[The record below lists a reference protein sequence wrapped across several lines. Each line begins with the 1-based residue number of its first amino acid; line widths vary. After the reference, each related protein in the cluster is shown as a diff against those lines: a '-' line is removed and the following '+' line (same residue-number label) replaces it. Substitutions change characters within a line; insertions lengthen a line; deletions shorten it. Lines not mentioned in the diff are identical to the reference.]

1 MRFPVPLRSLRLTAV
16 LGVAL
21 VAAACTGGA
30 SSSAAAE
37 PADGPAGATAGPA
50 GAAGWRSASLV
61 DARTGDAFTID
72 GLKGKLV
79 ALEPLAIWC
88 SNCRIQQHEVVAALA
103 ALGSDNLVYVGVDV
117 DPNEQPDALAAYAKE
132 QGFDWTFTV
141 ASKDVARSLAAE
153 FGDQV
158 LSPPSTPLVLVGPDG
173 TVIETHF
180 GIRKA
185 DELEALFRQHLP

>member
-1 MRFPVPLRSLRLTAV
+1 MPLRSLRVALV

-21 VAAACTGGA
+21 VAAACSAGA
-30 SSSAAAE
+30 WSTTAV
-37 PADGPAGATAGPA
+37 PADSSAGATAGPA
-50 GAAGWRSASLV
+50 GSAGWRSASLV
-61 DARTGDAFTID
+61 DVRTGDAFTID

-79 ALEPLAIWC
+79 AIEPMAIWC
-88 SNCRIQQHEVVAALA
+88 SNCRIQQREAVTALA
-103 ALGSDNLVYVGVDV
+103 AVATDDLVYIGVDV
-117 DPNEQPDALAAYAKE
+117 DPNEQIDALAAYAKE
-132 QGFDWTFTV
+132 QGFDWTFAV

-158 LSPPSTPLVLVGPDG
+158 LSPPSTPLILVGPDG
-173 TVIETHF
+173 TVLETHF

>member
-1 MRFPVPLRSLRLTAV
+1 MRLLSTRVALV

-21 VAAACTGGA
+21 VAAACTGGSTPTG
-30 SSSAAAE
+30 SS
-37 PADGPAGATAGPA
+37 PAPAGSVTAGGSA
-50 GAAGWRSASLV
+50 EWRTANLV
-61 DARTGDAFTID
+61 DARTGDEFTID
-72 GLKGKLV
+72 GLKGKIV
-79 ALEPLAIWC
+79 AIEPMAIWC
-88 SNCRIQQHEVVAALA
+88 SNCRIQQREAVTALA
-103 ALGSDNLVYVGVDV
+103 ALASEDLVYIGVDV
-117 DPNEQPDALAAYAKE
+117 DPNEQVASLAAYATE

-158 LSPPSTPLVLVGPDG
+158 LSPPSTPLILLGPDG

-180 GIRKA
+180 GIRRA